1 MAAYHYVNGTS
12 KIKMKSLSTKTIKA
26 IYKKATFGGLSKKV
40 AKAIAW
46 DMGKEVNEILE
57 TIKTYAIHNRSN
69 VVTEADIYHALKDD
83 DDCGSILCMALPA
96 KEAGALKG
104 GHVAACTDTHRPSAT
119 AKAGYSHE
127 ESSESGWQ
135 WEETVELKPP
145 KRFPLTK
152 EQQAFYQTIIH
163 ACWGDDEDAQA
174 DALKSLQIDP
184 SIEYI
189 IPQLTT
195 HIVDGIDEGLY
206 DKDVYQCI
214 VPLLMAQALVKN
226 RMITFNKH
234 FHLILP
240 SVLSCLLIQEAF
252 EEDVEGNEFHW
263 YLRELA
269 SGIMGDIVR
278 VTKSYNL
285 LGRIIRVLISGLRR
299 HGNLLTIYGA
309 VVGFGQLGSLVVEDY
324 LLPELSK
331 LSEFMYAGGRNPRVE
346 EGALKNIWYRLIKL
360 CSTVLKTVNTPPDQ
374 MDKYVAQY
382 GHFGEYLYQM
392 VRGLR
397 VREHQYAERLR
408 AELQLEAQQKF
419 KRENQVAEE
428 LLANVEAQKEFTA
441 EFCARLKAQRVADLQ
456 GYKTAEELMDSDS
469 DEYRPEAELRSELES
484 MEEEID
490 LESEEND
497 AADELIAKLADFKSS
512 DEEGD
517 DPAAVGAEY
526 EVYAEE
532 EKDDLDAELSIMYR
546 SESEEDNEDEVEDE
560 DDEDEDDEDEDEDDE
575 DEDEDDEDEG
585 EDEYDEDEGEDEYDE
600 DEDEDEDD
608 EDEDEEVATKAKNP
622 HTGVATEEYEMNFM
636 FWRAAKMSSSSEVQS
651 SDLEENEYTTDDED
665 PAGKYFTDSR

>member
-1 MAAYHYVNGTS
+1 
-12 KIKMKSLSTKTIKA
+12 
-26 IYKKATFGGLSKKV
+26 
-40 AKAIAW
+40 
-46 DMGKEVNEILE
+46 MGKEVNEILE

-83 DDCGSILCMALPA
+83 DDYGSILCMSLPA
-96 KEAGALKG
+96 KEPGALKG
-104 GHVAACTDTHRPSAT
+104 GHAAACTDTHCPSAT
-119 AKAGYSHE
+119 AKAG
-127 ESSESGWQ
+127 SGWQ
-135 WEETVELKPP
+135 WEEIVELKPP

-163 ACWGDDEDAQA
+163 ACWGDDEDALA
-174 DALKSLQIDP
+174 HALKSLQIDP
-184 SIEYI
+184 SLEYI
-189 IPQLTT
+189 LPQLTT

-226 RMITFNKH
+226 RRITFNKH

-252 EEDVEGNEFHW
+252 EKEDVEGNEFHW

-269 SGIMGDIVR
+269 SRIMGDIVR
-278 VTKSYNL
+278 VIKSYNL
-285 LGRIIRVLISGLRR
+285 LGRIIR
-299 HGNLLTIYGA
+299 
-309 VVGFGQLGSLVVEDY
+309 
-324 LLPELSK
+324 
-331 LSEFMYAGGRNPRVE
+331 
-346 EGALKNIWYRLIKL
+346 
-360 CSTVLKTVNTPPDQ
+360 TPPNE

-397 VREHQYAERLR
+397 VREHRNAERLR

-419 KRENQVAEE
+419 ERENKVAEE
-428 LLANVEAQKEFTA
+428 LLANVEAQKEITA
-441 EFCARLKAQRVADLQ
+441 EFCARLKAKRVADLQ
-456 GYKTAEELMDSDS
+456 GHKTAEELMDSDS
-469 DEYRPEAELRSELES
+469 DEYSPEAELISELES

-490 LESEEND
+490 LESEGND
-497 AADELIAKLADFKSS
+497 AADELIAKLAAFQNS

-517 DPAAVGAEY
+517 DAAAVGAEY
-526 EVYAEE
+526 VVYAEE

-546 SESEEDNEDEVEDE
+546 SDSEVDNEDEIEDE
-560 DDEDEDDEDEDEDDE
+560 DDEDE
-575 DEDEDDEDEG
+575 
-585 EDEYDEDEGEDEYDE
+585 
-600 DEDEDEDD
+600 D

-622 HTGVATEEYEMNFM
+622 HTGVATEEFEIDLK
-636 FWRAAKMSSSSEVQS
+636 FWRAAKMNSSSKVQS
-651 SDLEENEYTTDDED
+651 SELEENEYTTDDED

>member
-1 MAAYHYVNGTS
+1 
-12 KIKMKSLSTKTIKA
+12 
-26 IYKKATFGGLSKKV
+26 
-40 AKAIAW
+40 
-46 DMGKEVNEILE
+46 MGKEVNEILE

-83 DDCGSILCMALPA
+83 DDYGSILCMSLPA
-96 KEAGALKG
+96 KEPGALKG
-104 GHVAACTDTHRPSAT
+104 GHAAACTDTHCPSAT
-119 AKAGYSHE
+119 AKAG
-127 ESSESGWQ
+127 SGWQ
-135 WEETVELKPP
+135 WEEIVELKPP

-163 ACWGDDEDAQA
+163 ACWGDDEDALA
-174 DALKSLQIDP
+174 HALKSLQIDP
-184 SIEYI
+184 SLEYI
-189 IPQLTT
+189 LPQLTT

-226 RMITFNKH
+226 RRITFNKH

-252 EEDVEGNEFHW
+252 EKEDVEGNEFHW

-269 SGIMGDIVR
+269 SRIMGDIVR
-278 VTKSYNL
+278 VIKSYNL
-285 LGRIIRVLISGLRR
+285 LGRIIRLLISGLRR
-299 HGNLLTIYGA
+299 HGNLFTIYGA
-309 VVGFGQLGSLVVEDY
+309 VVGFGQLGSLVVADY

-360 CSTVLKTVNTPPDQ
+360 CSTVLKTVSTPPNE

-397 VREHQYAERLR
+397 VREHRNAERLR

-419 KRENQVAEE
+419 ERENKVAEE
-428 LLANVEAQKEFTA
+428 LLANVEAQKEITA
-441 EFCARLKAQRVADLQ
+441 EFCARLKAKRVADLQ
-456 GYKTAEELMDSDS
+456 GHKTAEELMDSDS
-469 DEYRPEAELRSELES
+469 DEYSPEAELISELES

-490 LESEEND
+490 LESEGND
-497 AADELIAKLADFKSS
+497 AADELIAKLAAFQNS

-517 DPAAVGAEY
+517 DAAAVGAEY
-526 EVYAEE
+526 VVYAEE

-546 SESEEDNEDEVEDE
+546 SDSEVDNEDEIEDE
-560 DDEDEDDEDEDEDDE
+560 DDEDE
-575 DEDEDDEDEG
+575 
-585 EDEYDEDEGEDEYDE
+585 
-600 DEDEDEDD
+600 D

-622 HTGVATEEYEMNFM
+622 HTGVATEEFEIDLK
-636 FWRAAKMSSSSEVQS
+636 FWRAAKMNSSSKVQS
-651 SDLEENEYTTDDED
+651 SELEENEYTTDDED